1 MFVVHLKGGLLSYK
15 VMSLLQHVEKN
26 KQPENMS
33 AIAVR
38 IIALRHALTG
48 EDPVI
53 PYFSIF
59 SC

>member
-1 MFVVHLKGGLLSYK
+1 ML
-15 VMSLLQHVEKN
+15 EK
-26 KQPENMS
+26 KQQPENMS
-33 AIAVR
+33 AIAVH